1 MVETLSLKGR
11 DYIAE
16 MEYTR
21 HEMETILDLAFDL
34 KKQYA
39 SGTPHEILKGKTFFM
54 LFYNKSLR
62 TRNSFEAGMYQ
73 LGGNAHYLTPEA
85 VYMPAKEGDEVAF
98 ITERISDVARVLS
111 RMGHGIGI
119 RIYGDLVGWVYP
131 KGNQYIR
138 EFAKWAEI
146 PVINMECDLFH
157 PCQELA
163 DLMTMKEFLGPDLK
177 GKKLV
182 MSWAYSPS
190 VKKPM
195 AVPHSNAIGGTMFG
209 MNVVVA
215 HPKGFELDPM
225 VVEKAKEYS
234 KLYGGSLE
242 FTNNMEEAFEGADVV
257 YPKAWPSIENLPPN
271 VSTPQHDKTKKLA
284 DENKHWICDA
294 KKMKLIK
301 KTGIYMHCLPC
312 DRGCEVTDE
321 VADGPQSVIFH
332 QAENRLHGQKG
343 LMALLMR

>member
-21 HEMETILDLAFDL
+21 HEMETILELAFSQ
-34 KKQYA
+34 KKLYA
-39 SGTPHEILKGKTFFM
+39 SGTPHEVLKGKTFFM

-62 TRNSFEAGMYQ
+62 TRNSFEAGMFQ

-98 ITERISDVARVLS
+98 TTERICDVARVLA

-119 RIYGDLVGWVYP
+119 RIYGDLVGWVYG
-131 KGNQYIR
+131 KGNEYIR
-138 EFAKWAEI
+138 EFAKWAQV
-146 PVINMECDLFH
+146 PVINMEDDLFH
-157 PCQELA
+157 PCQEIA

-195 AVPHSNAIGGTMFG
+195 AVAHSNVIGGTMFG

-225 VVEKAKEYS
+225 VVAKGKELAD
-234 KLYGGSLE
+234 LYGGSLE

-257 YPKAWPSIENLPPN
+257 YPKSWPVIENLPPY
-271 VSTPQHDKTKKLA
+271 SKTPMHEKTKKLA
-284 DENKHWICDA
+284 DKNKHWICDA

-312 DRGCEVTDE
+312 DRGFEVTDE

-332 QAENRLHGQKG
+332 EAENRLHGQKA
-343 LMALLMR
+343 LMTLLMR

>member
-34 KKQYA
+34 KRKYA
-39 SGTPHEILKGKTFFM
+39 EGIPHETLKGKTFFM

-62 TRNSFEAGMYQ
+62 TRNSFEAGMFQ
-73 LGGNAHYLTPEA
+73 LGGNGHYLTPEA
-85 VYMPAKEGDEVAF
+85 VYMPAREEDEVAF
-98 ITERISDVARVLS
+98 TTERISDVARVLS
-111 RMGHGIGI
+111 RMGSGIGI
-119 RIYGDLVGWVYP
+119 RIYGDLVGWVYGR
-131 KGNQYIR
+131 GNEYIR
-138 EFAKWAEI
+138 EFAKWAEV
-146 PVINMECDLFH
+146 PVINMEDDLFH
-157 PCQELA
+157 PCQEIA
-163 DLMTMKEFLGPDLK
+163 DLMTMKEFLGPDLS

-195 AVPHSNAIGGTMFG
+195 AVAHSNVIGGTMFG

-215 HPKGFELDPM
+215 HPKGFELDPL
-225 VVEKAKEYS
+225 VVTKAKEYS
-234 KLYGGSLE
+234 KLYGGTLE

-257 YPKAWPSIENLPPN
+257 YPKSWPCIENLPPAAK
-271 VSTPQHDKTKKLA
+271 TPMHDKTKKLA
-284 DENKHWICDA
+284 DENKNWICDA

-312 DRGCEVTDE
+312 DRGFEVTDE

-332 QAENRLHGQKG
+332 EAENRLHGQKA
-343 LMALLMR
+343 LMTLLMK

>member
-1 MVETLSLKGR
+1 METLSLKGR

-16 MEYTR
+16 MEYSR
-21 HEMETILDLAFDL
+21 HEMESILELAFDL
-34 KKQYA
+34 KRKYA
-39 SGTPHEILKGKTFFM
+39 DGTPHEVLKGKTFFM

-62 TRNSFEAGMYQ
+62 TRNSFEAGMFQ

-85 VYMPAKEGDEVAF
+85 VYMPAKEGDEAAF
-98 ITERISDVARVLS
+98 TTERICDVARVLE

-119 RIYGDLVGWVYP
+119 RIYGDLVGWVYG
-131 KGNQYIR
+131 KGNEYIR
-138 EFAKWAEI
+138 EFAKWAKVPI
-146 PVINMECDLFH
+146 INMEDDYFH
-157 PCQELA
+157 PCQEIA

-195 AVPHSNAIGGTMFG
+195 AVAHSNVIGGAMFG

-225 VVEKAKEYS
+225 VVSKGKE
-234 KLYGGSLE
+234 LAALHGGSLE

-257 YPKAWPSIENLPPN
+257 YPKSWPVIENLPPHAK
-271 VSTPQHDKTKKLA
+271 TPMHEKTKKLA

-312 DRGCEVTDE
+312 DRGFEVTDE
-321 VADGPQSVIFH
+321 VADGPQSVIYH
-332 QAENRLHGQKG
+332 EAENRLHGQKG